1 VSVASSVIELLQCP
15 PQGGGGV
22 VVPAIVGVEWNH
34 NTDTWR
40 HIDEYGN
47 TISNISSYHFD
58 KHPIWGSMKRCT
70 LTADGTATFGANARG
85 DGLDLT
91 GASGRVMVHIPKFWY
106 KTTSPSTN
114 VYRWWVSTCS
124 YEGFAVYPAFYQRG
138 GVERNQIYLMAY
150 AGDFDYDGADE
161 AYDAAHEKLH
171 SRTGA
176 QPLTGGT
183 STNQAFWRIP
193 IDTLANEPTIGDVVA
208 GTAGGFIIQDYL
220 KTGGSWGGG
229 GAGDTALIWLRKPN
243 DDSCGIINTDTLTN
257 TTQAGE
263 TIGVVTANPT
273 IISTTLGSTRT
284 LCENIGAGWGEENI
298 WTRSA
303 WKLLWYIENA
313 TGNSQVALGLGVVSK
328 ASGTGFA
335 GELNGADS
343 ADTNIG
349 TNGTGTGTGTNGY
362 TPVVWRGLENP
373 WGNVWNFIDGYNAI
387 DAEYR
392 IIRRDGLGTFADTLT
407 VGNYE
412 ASIAAPLTNPAGGYV
427 SGYASNIEY
436 ESLLAL
442 LFIPN
447 AIDGA
452 SNSHLCDYFYSK
464 QKGQTNILL
473 AGGLWNYG
481 ATAGVAALT
490 SADVSSR
497 AYRALGARAEF
508 IG

>member
-1 VSVASSVIELLQCP
+1 MKQAYAKI
-15 PQGGGGV
+15 G
-22 VVPAIVGVEWNH
+22 AVGSIDAGQIIGLEWNQ

-40 HIDEYGN
+40 HINLFGE
-47 TISNISSYHFD
+47 TVTPSASYFD
-58 KHPIWGSMKRCT
+58 NHPIWGRIGRCT
-70 LTADGTATFGANARG
+70 LTPEGVPTFGTNARG

-91 GASGRVMVHIPKFWY
+91 GAAGRVMVCYPKYFV
-106 KTTSPSTN
+106 KSANPSTN
-114 VYRWWVSTCS
+114 VYRFWVSP
-124 YEGFAVYPAFYQRG
+124 YKLDGFVVYPGYVQRG

-150 AGDFDYDGADE
+150 AGDFEYDGANA
-161 AYDAAHEKLH
+161 AYDAANEKLH

-193 IDTLANEPTIGDVVA
+193 LNNLANEPDVADVVA
-208 GTAGGFIIQDYL
+208 GTEGGFFIQDYL
-220 KTGGSWGGG
+220 KTAGSWGGG

-313 TGNSQVALGLGVVSK
+313 TSNSQVALGLGVVSK

-407 VGNYE
+407 AGNYE

-436 ESLLAL
+436 EPLLAL